1 MSAPITSAYAALAA
15 LLILALG
22 LHVSLQRRAH
32 GIGLGEGAHG
42 EIARAV
48 RAHAN
53 AVEYVPLALLLL
65 LLLELGDWP
74 AAVLHTLGLLLIAGR
89 LAHAQGLLV
98 RGSWVSPGRFLGTL
112 ATWAVIASAAVM
124 LLWRL
129 APIGR

>member
-1 MSAPITSAYAALAA
+1 MSAPVTGVYAALAA

-22 LHVSLQRRAH
+22 LNVSLQRRVH
-32 GIGLGEGAHG
+32 GIGLGEGAQG

-65 LLLELGDWP
+65 LLLELRGWP
-74 AAVLHTLGLLLIAGR
+74 AAVLHALGVLLLAGR

-98 RGSWVSPGRFLGTL
+98 RGGWVSPGRFLGTL
-112 ATWAVIASAAVM
+112 ATWTVIASAAVM
-124 LLWRL
+124 LLWPF
-129 APIGR
+129 AMD